1 MIEKIQALDL
11 SYLEGRI
18 VKEGKISR
26 ENVGNAIR
34 RYKNFLSL
42 MIKYPGQIIVPTADI
57 DEVWHNHILHT
68 REYMHDCKTIFK
80 KYQHHTPFHGHDDK
94 NAQEKMSQWYYKT
107 AELYIEEFQ
116 ESYALELDVATFW

>member
-11 SYLEGRI
+11 SYLEERI
-18 VKEGKISR
+18 IKEGKISR

-42 MIKYPGQIIVPTADI
+42 MIKYPGQTIVPTEDI

-68 REYMHDCKTIFK
+68 KEYTRDCEAIFK
-80 KYQHHTPFHGHDDK
+80 SYKHHSPFHDHEDESAREEMNQK
-94 NAQEKMSQWYYKT
+94 YYKT
-107 AELYIEEFQ
+107 AELYIKEFQ
-116 ESYALELDVATFW
+116 ESYALDLDVATFW